1 MMQNFVAV
9 ACRGRLIIGVGDNF
23 ISKGIRA
30 VMKKIQKKYRDL
42 QGEEMVRIICQV
54 ADSQKALDIV
64 AMDVRGLSGFADYF
78 VIMAGTSSRHV
89 QGLAGVIDREISS
102 KRSKSAETEGLNE
115 GQWILLDFND
125 VIVHIFHHE
134 IRAHYD
140 LEGLWHD
147 APRLDLTVPPP
158 VVAEPVLKKPKKKP
172 VAKAVEKVAEK
183 AAEKPAKRSPRKIVE
198 QPEKAARKAPERAAL
213 PAVRK
218 AARPTARPADKP
230 TGKLIGRVSG
240 RPTGKPTGRPAGKPA
255 SKAMAK
261 STSKPLARPTA
272 KATDKPTGRT
282 SARPTARPTDKP
294 ARKPTGKPTGKPTV
308 KAVKKA
314 TTPRRGSTGGPKK

>member
-1 MMQNFVAV
+1 
-9 ACRGRLIIGVGDNF
+9 
-23 ISKGIRA
+23 
-30 VMKKIQKKYRDL
+30 MKKIQKKYRDL

-102 KRSKSAETEGLNE
+102 KRSKSAETEGLTE

-158 VVAEPVLKKPKKKP
+158 VVAEPAVKKPKKKA
-172 VAKAVEKVAEK
+172 VAKVAEA
-183 AAEKPAKRSPRKIVE
+183 AAEKPAKRSPRKIAA
-198 QPEKAARKAPERAAL
+198 QPEKAARKAPERTAKPVA
-213 PAVRK
+213 RK
-218 AARPTARPADKP
+218 TARPTDKP
-230 TGKLIGRVSG
+230 AGKLVGRVSG
-240 RPTGKPTGRPAGKPA
+240 RPTGKPTGRPAGKPV

-261 STSKPLARPTA
+261 STSKPLARTTT
-272 KATDKPTGRT
+272 KATDKPTC
-282 SARPTARPTDKP
+282 KP
-294 ARKPTGKPTGKPTV
+294 PRKPTAKT
-308 KAVKKA
+308 VKKA
-314 TTPRRGSTGGPKK
+314 ASPRRGSTGGAKK